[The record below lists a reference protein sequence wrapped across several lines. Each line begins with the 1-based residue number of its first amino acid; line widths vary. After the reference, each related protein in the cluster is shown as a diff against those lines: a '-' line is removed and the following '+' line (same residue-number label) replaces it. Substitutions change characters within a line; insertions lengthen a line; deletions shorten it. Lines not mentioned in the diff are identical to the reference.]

1 MKNSYLLI
9 KTHSLSNKKTL
20 YCSLEGVGTA
30 MKIAQ
35 PHMETYDEKQV
46 PAFGYELLRH
56 TLLQELLGEEIEP
69 ILYWSGR
76 KLARNYPCANSDELI
91 LFFEHASWGTLKLI
105 NETRDKMKFEL
116 GSDLIDA
123 RFKNKNEFN
132 YSLENGFLAEQ
143 IQNIKGYTAD
153 SQIEFKGSRD
163 RKIIFL
169 VAWDPKDPLATEA
182 TPLRRTKRKR

>member
-1 MKNSYLLI
+1 
-9 KTHSLSNKKTL
+9 
-20 YCSLEGVGTA
+20 

-35 PHMETYDEKQV
+35 PRIETYGEKQV

-91 LFFEHASWGTLKLI
+91 LFFERASWGALELV

-116 GSDLIDA
+116 ESDLITA
-123 RFKNKNEFN
+123 RFQNKHESQ

-143 IQNIKGYTAD
+143 IQTIKGYTAD
-153 SQIEFKGSRD
+153 SQIELKGSRD

-169 VAWDPKDPLATEA
+169 VSWDPKDPLDTE
-182 TPLRRTKRKR
+182 TTQLRRKR